1 MFPICSQT
9 SKHFFYHKGP
19 ETEIQR
25 RIVLIGRSG
34 AGKSAC
40 ANTLFGRHT
49 FLEAR
54 WGRFHTTECQ
64 RAVVSRFGLRLEV
77 LDTPGFL
84 LDSDIANPKVKREI
98 AKTIGMSSPGPH
110 VFVFVLPT
118 PHMHRCDVE
127 IFQKF
132 VHLFGEDVLHYTI
145 LLFSKVDD
153 LDYFSLTKQAF
164 VLSAPAEWKAIM
176 KECHF
181 RCVWF
186 QNRSSNIDKQLMAKT
201 FVETMEHVID
211 RNLGQ
216 YFCNDIYW
224 TVEKTIIERDIARTD
239 QNVKLK
245 KLRQKLRVNLDAG
258 IKHSYGDTRKDPN
271 RTREDFRN
279 DLGNNKLKLIDTVWS
294 VIKHFNCLK
303 ILHRPKHLTE
313 HQHEILYEGFD
324 LDLPQTDR
332 GRYNNSRNDI
342 TPAPP
347 PPKSERLPRLDYV
360 RRVSPSRK
368 QEPKSERSS
377 RIKLPRLLQKF

>member
-1 MFPICSQT
+1 MFV
-9 SKHFFYHKGP
+9 GRDA
-19 ETEIQR
+19 EIQR
-25 RIVLIGRSG
+25 RIVLVGRSG

-40 ANTLFGRHT
+40 ANTLFGRHM

-54 WGRFHTTECQ
+54 WGRFHTKECQ
-64 RAVVSRFGLRLEV
+64 RAVVTRFGLRLEV

-84 LDSDIANPKVKREI
+84 LDSDITNPKVKREL

-110 VFVFVLPT
+110 IFVFVLPT

-132 VHLFGEDVLHYTI
+132 VNVFGEDVLHYTI

-164 VLSAPAEWKAIM
+164 VLSAPTEWKAIM
-176 KECHF
+176 KACHF

-186 QNRSSNIDKQLMAKT
+186 QNRASPIDKDLMAKT

-224 TVEKTIIERDIARTD
+224 TVEKTIIERDIRRTD
-239 QNVKLK
+239 QNMKLN
-245 KLRQKLRVNLDAG
+245 KLRRKLRVNLDAG
-258 IKHSYGDTRKDPN
+258 IQLSYGDTRKDPN

-279 DLGNNKLKLIDTVWS
+279 DLGNNKLKLIDTVWN
-294 VIKHFNCLK
+294 VIKRFNCIN

-313 HQHEILYEGFD
+313 HQHNTLYEGFD
-324 LDLPQTDR
+324 LDLPNTDR
-332 GRYNNSRNDI
+332 SRYVQSRNAM
-342 TPAPP
+342 TAAPP
-347 PPKSERLPRLDYV
+347 KMLSKTERLPKLDYV
-360 RRVSPSRK
+360 KRGSPPRK
-368 QEPKSERSS
+368 QEAQTERSS
-377 RIKLPRLLQKF
+377 RIKLPRLAQKY